1 MHCAGQ
7 NEHQFAL
14 QDKFEK
20 VKNKN
25 MNSDLEGKGHRDSNL
40 SETFKVICMF
50 LYYCDYKTFR
60 KFDPDFVLPHVK
72 ATEIQTCARFLV
84 NT

>member
-1 MHCAGQ
+1 MLGRM
-7 NEHQFAL
+7 NTSL
-14 QDKFEK
+14 RYRINLKK
-20 VKNKN
+20 KTNKKN

-40 SETFKVICMF
+40 SETFKVIFMF

-60 KFDPDFVLPHVK
+60 KLDPDFVLPHVK

>member
-1 MHCAGQ
+1 
-7 NEHQFAL
+7 
-14 QDKFEK
+14 
-20 VKNKN
+20 

-40 SETFKVICMF
+40 SETFIRCSYGVNLKVLCMF

-60 KFDPDFVLPHVK
+60 KLDPDFVLPHVK

>member
-1 MHCAGQ
+1 
-7 NEHQFAL
+7 
-14 QDKFEK
+14 
-20 VKNKN
+20 

-50 LYYCDYKTFR
+50 LYYCDYKAFR
-60 KFDPDFVLPHVK
+60 KLDPDFVLPHVK

>member
-1 MHCAGQ
+1 
-7 NEHQFAL
+7 
-14 QDKFEK
+14 
-20 VKNKN
+20 

-40 SETFKVICMF
+40 SETFKVIFMF

-60 KFDPDFVLPHVK
+60 KLDPDFVLPHVK
-72 ATEIQTCARFLV
+72 ATEIQTRARFLV